1 MKTNCPGC
9 EGLLYGTHAIADDG
23 SQSTVGKPPT
33 IHNDGEDAY
42 IYCPHC
48 KAKVVMTRADTSAA
62 TGFRPSHIK
71 S

>member
-1 MKTNCPGC
+1 MKVNCPGC
-9 EGLLYGTHAIADDG
+9 GGLLYQTHIIAADG

-42 IYCPHC
+42 ITCPHC
-48 KAKVVMTRADTSAA
+48 EAKVVMKRGDTSAA
-62 TGFRPSHIK
+62 IGFRPSHIK

>member
-1 MKTNCPGC
+1 MKVNCPGC
-9 EGLLYGTHAIADDG
+9 DGLLYETHMIAPDG
-23 SQSTVGKPPT
+23 SQSTVGKLPS

-42 IYCPHC
+42 ITCPHC
-48 KAKVVMTRADTSAA
+48 KSKVVMKRGDTSAA